1 MAKPVTITAQKA
13 VNSNHKVLL
22 SDGSSYL
29 AVMIRSK
36 NSDFRNVRKVKDNQ
50 LIATILHK
58 VNMSL
63 QKYRSPET
71 SSGKRFPEKILLID
85 TKL

>member
-1 MAKPVTITAQKA
+1 MNGNFVGRLILFSRNDPI
-13 VNSNHKVLL
+13 
-22 SDGSSYL
+22 
-29 AVMIRSK
+29 K

-58 VNMSL
+58 INMTL
-63 QKYRSPET
+63 KKYRSSKT

-85 TKL
+85 TEL